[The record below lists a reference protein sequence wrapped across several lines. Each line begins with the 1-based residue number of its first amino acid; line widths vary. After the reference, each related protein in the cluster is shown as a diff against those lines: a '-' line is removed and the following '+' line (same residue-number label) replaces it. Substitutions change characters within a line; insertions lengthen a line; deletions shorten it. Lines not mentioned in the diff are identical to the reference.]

1 MTFCWIVLVIGL
13 LLFIGGLYCNKVV
26 CVVFGFLLLLFI
38 DLFGFGMYG
47 HGDTSIKETQYSI
60 PEEIIRAKDRIMV
73 RAKGSTP
80 FLQSFEHSIYIAKDS
95 NIKIARDIFVDH
107 YGNISKG
114 SDRIIIQD
122 SQTLEKDK

>member
-1 MTFCWIVLVIGL
+1 MIFCWIVLVIGL
-13 LLFIGGLYCNKVV
+13 LLFIGGLYWKEVG

-47 HGDTSIKETQYSI
+47 HGDTSIKEIQYLV
-60 PEEIIRAKDRIMV
+60 PEEIVRAKDCIMV
-73 RAKGSTP
+73 RAKGSTL
-80 FLQSFEHSIYIAKDS
+80 FLQSFEHSIYIAKDL
-95 NIKIARDIFVDH
+95 NIKIERDILVDH

-114 SDRIIIQD
+114 SDKIIIQD